1 MWLRPYRAGILTAA
15 LLVAAE
21 VAIRIASFG
30 LDGALH
36 PWRYQ
41 NEKFLDT
48 ELGEPLADTY
58 VLRPNLD
65 TYFAGGHFHTNE
77 HGFRGPSVAVDK
89 PAGVVRIAVLGSS
102 YSMGQGLDD
111 DETYPARLQQLLDA
125 HLTGHYEVLNFA
137 VSNHRMHEM
146 TSAYRQIADRF
157 RPDIILVEFYD
168 GFLYAPA
175 APMTPEKHERS
186 LGAVANRY
194 SFLYTAARRL
204 VGDHAFG
211 TWSRAARQMFAA
223 NIAAGRSP
231 EQAPSSPGCI
241 ELAHFVSE
249 RRSEGVDVAI
259 VRLARLDELAG
270 ESRDVFAGSRRCCE
284 RAGCSTIDTL
294 STVRGG
300 ASPSDRIFYGN
311 DHPDAHV
318 AQLYAQAVFAQ
329 LAPLLIERGL
339 EPREARAHVEH
350 APISIGA
357 R

>member
-1 MWLRPYRAGILTAA
+1 MWLRTCRAGILTLA

-21 VAIRIASFG
+21 LVVRIASFS

-48 ELGEPLADTY
+48 ELGEAAGDTY

-65 TYFAGGHFHTNE
+65 TYFAGGRFRTNE
-77 HGFRGPSVAVDK
+77 HGFRGGSVAVDK
-89 PAGVVRIAVLGSS
+89 PPGVVRIAVLGSS
-102 YSMGQGLDD
+102 YSLGQGLDD
-111 DETYPARLQQLLDA
+111 DETYPARLQALLDA
-125 HLTGHYEVLNFA
+125 RLSGHYEVLNFA
-137 VSNHRMHEM
+137 VSNHRIHDMA
-146 TSAYRQIADRF
+146 SAYRQIADRF
-157 RPDIILVEFYD
+157 RPDLVLVEFYD
-168 GFLYAPA
+168 GFLW
-175 APMTPEKHERS
+175 APMAPSTPEHREPGLAAMLS
-186 LGAVANRY
+186 RY

-204 VGDHAFG
+204 VADHAIG
-211 TWSRAARQMFAA
+211 QWSRA
-223 NIAAGRSP
+223 GRSLLAAP
-231 EQAPSSPGCI
+231 TSRPAEQAPSSPGCA
-241 ELAHFVSE
+241 ELARFVAE

-270 ESRDVFAGSRRCCE
+270 EPRDVFAGSRRCCSE

-294 STVRGG
+294 AVVRGG
-300 ASPSDRIFYGN
+300 ASPSDHIFYGN
-311 DHPDAHV
+311 DHPDARV
-318 AQLYAQAVFAQ
+318 ARLYAEAVFAQ
-329 LAPLLIERGL
+329 LEPMLIERGL